1 MMDWE
6 GMSDIYV
13 KASIDGQDKSE
24 QSTDTHWRC
33 QSTIGSF
40 NYRLLLP
47 VFSLKSSYL
56 LTLSAWDKDI
66 FSSDELIGD
75 VQFDIGSLVKDC
87 LVTKRQWVLS
97 KKYFKDH
104 MKG

>member
-1 MMDWE
+1 MEIRLIVWKTKDLAMMDWE

-13 KASIDGQDKSE
+13 KAKIDGQDESE

-47 VFSLKSSYL
+47 VFSLKKSYL
-56 LTLSAWDKDI
+56 LTLTAWDKDI
-66 FSSDELIGD
+66 FSSDELLGE
-75 VQFDIGSLVKDC
+75 V
-87 LVTKRQWVLS
+87 
-97 KKYFKDH
+97 
-104 MKG
+104 